1 MPIPSTVTRPVTL
14 TPVDA
19 RTAPASSLARI
30 PRPGIARRVIGI
42 VAAYPSLRAGLGALI
57 QQDPGFMASAISP
70 DTVLAWS
77 QMPASSAIVDMDA
90 VLIDPRDLAPE
101 ILNAIVQLA
110 RGEDIPLL
118 WLGHQGR
125 LPDAATANVP
135 GGVIS
140 SHADGDTLIA
150 AIRAIRAGLL
160 VLDPELKPDDSRP
173 EAPTLT
179 AHLVSGPA
187 QSLSPREHEVLE
199 LVASGLPNKAIA
211 RTLGISDHTVKFH
224 VSSVL
229 TKLDAGSRT
238 EAVTIATRTGILSL

>member
-1 MPIPSTVTRPVTL
+1 MPTPSTATRPVTL
-14 TPVDA
+14 TPVDP
-19 RTAPASSLARI
+19 RTGPTSNVARI
-30 PRPGIARRVIGI
+30 PMPGTARRVIGI

-70 DTVLAWS
+70 ETVLAWS
-77 QMPASSAIVDMDA
+77 QMPVTAAIADMDA
-90 VLIDPRDLAPE
+90 VLIDPRDLAPD
-101 ILNAIVQLA
+101 ILSAIVQLA
-110 RGEDIPLL
+110 RGEEIPLL
-118 WLGHQGR
+118 WLGHHGR
-125 LPDAATANVP
+125 LPDAARANVP

-150 AIRAIRAGLL
+150 AIRAIRVGLR
-160 VLDPELKPDDSRP
+160 VIDPELEMDAGDPV
-173 EAPTLT
+173 APALT
-179 AHLVSGPA
+179 VPMSGTI

-238 EAVTIATRTGILSL
+238 EAVTIASRTGILSL

>member
-1 MPIPSTVTRPVTL
+1 MPTPSTATRPVTL

-19 RTAPASSLARI
+19 RTAPTSNLARI
-30 PRPGIARRVIGI
+30 PMPGTARRVIGI

-77 QMPASSAIVDMDA
+77 QMPATSAIVDMDA

-101 ILNAIVQLA
+101 VLNAIVQVA

-118 WLGHQGR
+118 WLGHHGR
-125 LPDAATANVP
+125 LPDAARANVP

-150 AIRAIRAGLL
+150 AIRATRVGLR
-160 VLDPELKPDDSRP
+160 VIDPELETDAGGPV
-173 EAPTLT
+173 APALT
-179 AHLVSGPA
+179 APVSGPV

>member
-1 MPIPSTVTRPVTL
+1 MPIPSPATRSVTL
-14 TPVDA
+14 TPVGD
-19 RTAPASSLARI
+19 RITPTSPLAHI
-30 PRPGIARRVIGI
+30 PMPETARRVIGI

-57 QQDPGFMASAISP
+57 QQDRGFMASAISP

-77 QMPASSAIVDMDA
+77 QMPAMSAIEEMDA

-101 ILNAIVQLA
+101 VLNAIVQLA
-110 RGEDIPLL
+110 RAERIPLL
-118 WLGHQGR
+118 WLGHHGR
-125 LPDAATANVP
+125 LPDNAAANVP

-140 SHADGDTLIA
+140 SHADADTLIA
-150 AIRAIRAGLL
+150 AIRAIRVGLR
-160 VLDPELKPDDSRP
+160 VIDPELDEETD
-173 EAPTLT
+173 APLAAPLAT
-179 AHLVSGPA
+179 AASGTI

-211 RTLGISDHTVKFH
+211 RALGISDHTVKFH

-229 TKLDAGSRT
+229 TKLNAASRT